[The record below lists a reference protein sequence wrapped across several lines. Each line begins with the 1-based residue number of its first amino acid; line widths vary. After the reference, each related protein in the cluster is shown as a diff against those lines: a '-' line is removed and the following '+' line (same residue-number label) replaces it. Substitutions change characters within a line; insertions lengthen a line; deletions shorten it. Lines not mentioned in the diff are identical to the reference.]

1 MDPKFFAKKEG
12 AQPSRKRRLG
22 KRGLGLAPRMAALVS
37 TSTACLALSAVVYLS
52 AVPALM
58 ERSPV
63 ATAVADAG
71 IEATHAVQ
79 QAAENIVES
88 VSGTAASAQPQA
100 DQSSQTTAAA
110 SPSVAATAQTTS
122 AQAAQTSAGQ
132 AQAGSDSS
140 SSGSG
145 SNSNSSSNV
154 VTPTPEPDPEPT
166 PGLDEET
173 ELYWRNYV
181 VDSYNNLGSL
191 LASYNQRASEFSSL
205 CYASYDERQ
214 AAAKRCSSLEQSLY
228 GGYTHLTNSG
238 IPNES
243 RYLPYRDAQIIAHRD
258 LICALDCIISAWDR
272 NLGYTDPTGHGDE
285 FNEILAG
292 QQTYLDEFSVYYPQG
307 CPA

>member
-37 TSTACLALSAVVYLS
+37 SSTACLALSAVVYLS
-52 AVPALM
+52 AIPALM

-63 ATAVADAG
+63 AAAVVDAG
-71 IEATHAVQ
+71 VEAAHVVQ
-79 QAAENIVES
+79 QAADSIAES
-88 VSGTAASAQPQA
+88 VSGATANAQTSENSQAVATAISPAAATTQAASAQ
-100 DQSSQTTAAA
+100 
-110 SPSVAATAQTTS
+110 TAQSVENQSQANS
-122 AQAAQTSAGQ
+122 ASSANDG
-132 AQAGSDSS
+132 GSTSDSTS
-140 SSGSG
+140 PDP
-145 SNSNSSSNV
+145 
-154 VTPTPEPDPEPT
+154 TPAPEPDPDPT

-191 LASYNQRASEFSSL
+191 LAEYNQRASEFSSL

-214 AAAKRCSSLEQSLY
+214 AATKRCDSLERSLY

-238 IPNES
+238 IPDAS
-243 RYLPYRDAQIIAHRD
+243 RYLPYRNAQIIAHRD
-258 LICALDCIISAWDR
+258 LICALDCIISAWDA
-272 NLGYTDPTGHGDE
+272 NLGYTDPTGHEDE
-285 FNEILAG
+285 FNAALAG